1 MVLCVGQASF
11 RTASLWFVGVVAGL
25 WVADRSCGAVRGADD
40 GGADAAICR
49 DIAQLDS
56 PHYHVRNEATRRL
69 AGAGAPAIPHLVRA
83 LSEDSRELR
92 FRAHELLLGHFSFDD
107 VVPCLIQATSQ
118 PQAAVAR
125 VILRDRSLLQIEQSA
140 ESEHARKLFEFWG
153 TDVEA
158 LGRHVV
164 FQLGDAK
171 SHEQI
176 AAVVEPLLGL
186 QEKARRFHDGLERL
200 RSLSLPCDH
209 RHGSGYVIARS
220 LADGLRGNQSPLVD
234 FAMRHLAAFETLAKE
249 LASRGDSRS
258 SARKEISDRATMSD
272 SAAGYLVQL
281 LDEAS
286 PTRAL
291 LDSRIG
297 ISPEHL
303 HDEFFRGLAC
313 VDVKECYRCVGKVHI
328 VDMLTGILI
337 PWSEAP
343 DDGVVHNLVVATAA
357 TVATGDRAKALA
369 FLDALE
375 ACRDLKQQ
383 GLSVRDGLGQLLGQ
397 RLYTAA
403 LEASDNRGYHPARVI
418 HDRMMRLIDVGIAP
432 NHAAFP
438 QQLLDDYLARAAYTT
453 SEN

>member
-11 RTASLWFVGVVAGL
+11 RTASLWFVGVVAGI
-25 WVADRSCGAVRGADD
+25 WVADRSCGAVRAADD

-92 FRAHELLLGHFSFDD
+92 FRTQELLLGHFSFDD

-118 PQAAVAR
+118 PQGAVAR

-153 TDVEA
+153 TDIET

-176 AAVVEPLLGL
+176 AAVVEPLIGL
-186 QEKARRFHDGLERL
+186 QEKARHFHDGLERL

-220 LADGLRGNQSPLVD
+220 LADGLRGNPRRWSISPCGI
-234 FAMRHLAAFETLAKE
+234 
-249 LASRGDSRS
+249 SRPLRRWRRS
-258 SARKEISDRATMSD
+258 WPVAEIPGRPPHKEISDRATMSD

-286 PTRAL
+286 PTRGT
-291 LDSRIG
+291 SRQPDRHLAG
-297 ISPEHL
+297 TSPRRVLPRARMRRCEGVL
-303 HDEFFRGLAC
+303 PLRGEGAHRGHAHGHS
-313 VDVKECYRCVGKVHI
+313 D
-328 VDMLTGILI
+328 
-337 PWSEAP
+337 P
-343 DDGVVHNLVVATAA
+343 LV
-357 TVATGDRAKALA
+357 
-369 FLDALE
+369 
-375 ACRDLKQQ
+375 
-383 GLSVRDGLGQLLGQ
+383 
-397 RLYTAA
+397 
-403 LEASDNRGYHPARVI
+403 
-418 HDRMMRLIDVGIAP
+418 
-432 NHAAFP
+432 
-438 QQLLDDYLARAAYTT
+438 
-453 SEN
+453 